1 MDISKLK
8 KKGKKHVGNY
18 IGHNPTTIN
27 SLLYDLLALRNIT
40 LITIIILSFLDLAQL
55 LRGALNPSGYE
66 PGCATLPPSFI
77 HEQNSL
83 LRQFINHDLSIIVN
97 ALTPYFLMT
106 ASFSTTIH
114 RNDLFLYRNSKS
126 NSALHVYHLADDS
139 DVIPSNQLRT

>member
-55 LRGALNPSGYE
+55 LRGALNPS
-66 PGCATLPPSFI
+66 ATFAGNRLKRFYSRRELDADREEVSNTI
-77 HEQNSL
+77 RVSNGENDGDGGNL
-83 LRQFINHDLSIIVN
+83 EEANEDRDGVGIENMDI
-97 ALTPYFLMT
+97 LT
-106 ASFSTTIH
+106 
-114 RNDLFLYRNSKS
+114 
-126 NSALHVYHLADDS
+126 
-139 DVIPSNQLRT
+139 

>member
-18 IGHNPTTIN
+18 IGHNPTTTIN

-77 HEQNSL
+77 HEQKLSL
-83 LRQFINHDLSIIVN
+83 EITYDPLIIIN
-97 ALTPYFLMT
+97 ALTPYF
-106 ASFSTTIH
+106 
-114 RNDLFLYRNSKS
+114 
-126 NSALHVYHLADDS
+126 
-139 DVIPSNQLRT
+139 